1 MTKKPL
7 WITFAFNL
15 NLSWNQAERWS
26 EGVLSCQHQHALVS
40 ATTTYRSRQRK
51 IKETSEIYQPA
62 ISDYQPPPVPL
73 LPASIH
79 PSSLLFISVS
89 MWHQLYPPFASF
101 SLLTQSW
108 ITPIKVRFVS
118 LPPSV
123 SLSPSL
129 LIFLPST
136 HNEWLKNVHC
146 VVSACVFV
154 RADTVS
160 EATFNP
166 ERERERRNGRLM
178 SRWWQKYESLKAEG
192 GDEWLQL
199 LTPPKVTAR
208 EPKRTKGFELR
219 NRKRDAIRRCD

>member
-1 MTKKPL
+1 MKP
-7 WITFAFNL
+7 
-15 NLSWNQAERWS
+15 SWTLKWGCVILPAS
-26 EGVLSCQHQHALVS
+26 
-40 ATTTYRSRQRK
+40 TRSRICYNNIQKQAAKNKRDLWN
-51 IKETSEIYQPA
+51 ISASYFRLPA
-62 ISDYQPPPVPL
+62 PPVPL

-89 MWHQLYPPFASF
+89 MWHQLYPLLPLSLSSLKAE
-101 SLLTQSW
+101 SLLLRSDLS
-108 ITPIKVRFVS
+108 PS

-192 GDEWLQL
+192 RDEWLQL

-219 NRKRDAIRRCD
+219 NRKRDANRRCD

>member
-1 MTKKPL
+1 MKP
-7 WITFAFNL
+7 
-15 NLSWNQAERWS
+15 SWTLKW
-26 EGVLSCQHQHALVS
+26 GCV
-40 ATTTYRSRQRK
+40 
-51 IKETSEIYQPA
+51 I
-62 ISDYQPPPVPL
+62 
-73 LPASIH
+73 LPASTRSRICYNNIQKQAAKNKRDLWNISASYFRLPAP
-79 PSSLLFISVS
+79 PSSTPPCLHSSVIPPFYFCFDVTS
-89 MWHQLYPPFASF
+89 TLSPFASF

-154 RADTVS
+154 RADTDS

-219 NRKRDAIRRCD
+219 NRKRDANRRCD

>member
-1 MTKKPL
+1 MKP
-7 WITFAFNL
+7 
-15 NLSWNQAERWS
+15 SWTLKWGCVILPAS
-26 EGVLSCQHQHALVS
+26 
-40 ATTTYRSRQRK
+40 TRSRICYNNIQKQAAKNKRDLWN
-51 IKETSEIYQPA
+51 ISASYFRLPA
-62 ISDYQPPPVPL
+62 PPVPL

-219 NRKRDAIRRCD
+219 NRKRDANRRCD

>member
-15 NLSWNQAERWS
+15 NLSRNQAEPWS

-89 MWHQLYPPFASF
+89 MWHQLYPLLPLSLSSLKAE
-101 SLLTQSW
+101 SLLLRSD
-108 ITPIKVRFVS
+108 
-118 LPPSV
+118 
-123 SLSPSL
+123 LSPSL
-129 LIFLPST
+129 PLFLSPPLCSFSCPVHIMNDWKMCTVLSALVYLCERTQFQRRRLTLKENGNGETGGWWVDGDRST
-136 HNEWLKNVHC
+136 SH
-146 VVSACVFV
+146 
-154 RADTVS
+154 
-160 EATFNP
+160 
-166 ERERERRNGRLM
+166 
-178 SRWWQKYESLKAEG
+178 
-192 GDEWLQL
+192 
-199 LTPPKVTAR
+199 
-208 EPKRTKGFELR
+208 
-219 NRKRDAIRRCD
+219 